1 MARHQNK
8 SIRWYP
14 IVSIAIIVGLIA
26 FSVATFR
33 SRKTRDKGVMFSQ
46 DIARLACIFAQIDA
60 TAGIAG
66 FDFQK
71 NEINFLNIKKDG
83 FVGSEV
89 GSMNLIRPARW
100 EGPYVNEV
108 SSLQEQNY
116 MIVRT
121 HQGYFITPRD
131 GVKLPNSK
139 MVGTDII
146 LDENAD
152 IESMIQNDG
161 LLAHN
166 GAPLA
171 AKIAIS
177 GTASADSDACKVV
190 DIPIPEDDEE

>member
-1 MARHQNK
+1 MTRHQNK

-14 IVSIAIIVGLIA
+14 LVSIAIIIGLIA

-33 SRKTRDKGVMFSQ
+33 SRKMRDKGVMFSQ
-46 DIARLACIFAQIDA
+46 DIAHLACIFAQIDA

-108 SSLQEQNY
+108 ASLQEQNY

-121 HQGYFITPRD
+121 KQGYFIAPRD
-131 GVKLPNSK
+131 GVRLPNGK
-139 MVGTDII
+139 VVGTDII

-152 IESMIQNDG
+152 IESMMQDDS
-161 LLAHN
+161 LLAYN

-171 AKIAIS
+171 AKISIS
-177 GTASADSDACKVV
+177 GTSSKEADACKVV
-190 DIPIPEDDEE
+190 EMPLPEDDEE

>member
-1 MARHQNK
+1 MTRHKNK
-8 SIRWYP
+8 LFRWYP
-14 IVSIAIIVGLIA
+14 ILAIAVIVGLIT
-26 FSVATFR
+26 FSIVTFR
-33 SRKTRDKGVMFSQ
+33 ARKARDKGVMLAT
-46 DIARLACIFAQIDA
+46 DISRLACIFQQIDA

-66 FDFQK
+66 FDFAK

-100 EGPYVNEV
+100 EGPYVTEV

-116 MIVRT
+116 MIART
-121 HQGYFITPRD
+121 KQGYFIAPRD
-131 GVKLPNSK
+131 GVQLPNGK
-139 MVGTDII
+139 VIGKDII

-152 IESMIQNDG
+152 IESMMQDNS

-171 AKIAIS
+171 AKINIS
-177 GTASADSDACKVV
+177 GTSSESSEECKVV
-190 DIPIPEDDEE
+190 QVQVPEDEE

>member
-1 MARHQNK
+1 MTRHNK
-8 SIRWYP
+8 KVFAWYP
-14 IVSIAIIVGLIA
+14 LIAVAIIFGLIA
-26 FSVATFR
+26 FSIATFR
-33 SRKTRDKGVMFSQ
+33 GRKARDRGIAIAQ
-46 DIARLACIFAQIDA
+46 DITRLACIFQQIDA

-66 FDFQK
+66 FDFPK

-116 MIVRT
+116 MVVRT
-121 HQGYFITPRD
+121 KQGYFITPRD
-131 GVKLPNSK
+131 GIKLPNGK
-139 MVGTDII
+139 VMGKDII

-152 IESMIQNDG
+152 IETMMQDDA

-171 AKIAIS
+171 AKIATS
-177 GTASADSDACKVV
+177 GTASTDFDACKVV
-190 DIPIPEDDEE
+190 EIPLPEDEE

>member
-1 MARHQNK
+1 MTRYKNK
-8 SIRWYP
+8 SFRWYP
-14 IVSIAIIVGLIA
+14 IISIAIICALIA
-26 FSVATFR
+26 FSIFTFR
-33 SRKTRDKGVMFSQ
+33 ARKARDKGVMLTQ
-46 DIARLACIFAQIDA
+46 DITRLACIFQQIDA

-66 FDFQK
+66 FDFAK
-71 NEINFLNIKKDG
+71 NDINFLNIKKDG

-108 SSLQEQNY
+108 SSLQEHSY

-121 HQGYFITPRD
+121 KHGYFITPRD
-131 GVKLPNSK
+131 GVQLPNGK
-139 MVGTDII
+139 VIGKDII

-152 IESMIQNDG
+152 IETMMSDD
-161 LLAHN
+161 LSLAYN

-177 GTASADSDACKVV
+177 GTSSENSNECKVV
-190 DIPIPEDDEE
+190 EMPLPEDEE

>member
-1 MARHQNK
+1 MKRH
-8 SIRWYP
+8 SPRPRWYP
-14 IVSIAIIVGLIA
+14 FVAVAVICALIGFSI
-26 FSVATFR
+26 FTFR
-33 SRKTRDKGVMFSQ
+33 ARKMRDKGVMLAS
-46 DIARLACIFAQIDA
+46 DIARLSCIFAQIDA

-66 FDFQK
+66 FDFPK

-121 HQGYFITPRD
+121 QQGYYITPRD
-131 GVKLPNSK
+131 GVHLPNGK
-139 MVGTDII
+139 EVGKDII
-146 LDENAD
+146 LDENSD
-152 IESMIQNDG
+152 IETMMQDN
-161 LLAHN
+161 LMLAHN
-166 GAPLA
+166 GVPLA

-177 GTASADSDACKVV
+177 GVSSENQQACNVIEV
-190 DIPIPEDDEE
+190 SLPEDEE

>member
-1 MARHQNK
+1 MARHNNK
-8 SIRWYP
+8 PFRWYP
-14 IVSIAIIVGLIA
+14 IVSVAIICGLIG
-26 FSVATFR
+26 FSIYTFR
-33 SRKTRDKGVMFSQ
+33 ARKMRDKGVILAQ
-46 DIARLACIFAQIDA
+46 DVARLSCIFAQIDA

-116 MIVRT
+116 MIART
-121 HQGYFITPRD
+121 QQGYFITPRD
-131 GVKLPNSK
+131 GVKLPNGK
-139 MVGTDII
+139 VIGKDIL

-152 IESMIQNDG
+152 IETMMQDN
-161 LLAHN
+161 LMLAHN

-171 AKIAIS
+171 AKIVIS
-177 GTASADSDACKVV
+177 GDSSESQQACNVV
-190 DIPIPEDDEE
+190 EVSLPEGEE

>member
-1 MARHQNK
+1 MARHSNK
-8 SIRWYP
+8 PFRWYP
-14 IVSIAIIVGLIA
+14 IISIAIICGLIG
-26 FSVATFR
+26 FSIFTFR
-33 SRKTRDKGVMFSQ
+33 ARKMRDKGVILAQ
-46 DIARLACIFAQIDA
+46 DIARLSCIFAQIDA

-121 HQGYFITPRD
+121 QQGYFITPRD
-131 GVKLPNSK
+131 GVKLPNGK
-139 MVGTDII
+139 VIGKDII

-152 IESMIQNDG
+152 IEAMMQDDLS
-161 LLAHN
+161 LAHN
-166 GAPLA
+166 GTPLA
-171 AKIAIS
+171 AKITIS
-177 GTASADSDACKVV
+177 GTASESSDACKVV
-190 DIPIPEDDEE
+190 EMPLPEDEE